1 MLSFHTDAD
10 LPAARV
16 ARNRDALLTRAGQHL
31 ELSAVLSDCGFLADT
46 QSSFTA
52 AHSAVLEPWAAPG
65 WMAIGDAALSFDPL
79 SAQGLLSALF
89 TGLASAEAADR
100 HLSNCDGA
108 FDEYIRTINGIFE
121 AYRSHLNSW
130 YKAEMRWSN
139 AEFWRRRQSWTLFRT
154 TMREAS

>member
-1 MLSFHTDAD
+1 VLSFHTDAD